1 MGGSDKMSDPP
12 HGPHEMGENFSP
24 QLPVPPPEDPVQEAI
39 ALLASMVVGVN
50 HPVQEA
56 TASLASMV
64 VGVNHPSPSP
74 AMPGQ
79 SLEVRT
85 SALEAATAMLE
96 NMGLG
101 PDAALLVQQH
111 VTTAVYAS
119 PVAQRAMQSDPRPQ
133 PAIQSDPRP
142 QPAMQ
147 SGPRPQPAGPIRRP
161 RAMNRVPFARHP
173 YSRAVPRAVR
183 RESIRI
189 ARNVQGLPQTFD
201 DAEESL
207 TDVDSLQHQT
217 VSALIG
223 T

>member
-24 QLPVPPPEDPVQEAI
+24 QLPVPPPEDPVQEAT

-85 SALEAATAMLE
+85 RALEAATAMLE

-119 PVAQRAMQSDPRPQ
+119 PGAQRAMQSDPRPQ
-133 PAIQSDPRP
+133 PAMQSD
-142 QPAMQ
+142 
-147 SGPRPQPAGPIRRP
+147 PRPQPAGPIRRP

-223 T
+223 TIFGTPPEEE

>member
-1 MGGSDKMSDPP
+1 MLGSDKMSDPP

-24 QLPVPPPEDPVQEAI
+24 QLPVPAPAD
-39 ALLASMVVGVN
+39 
-50 HPVQEA
+50 PVQEA
-56 TASLASMV
+56 TALLASMV

-85 SALEAATAMLE
+85 SALEAATTMLE

-133 PAIQSDPRP
+133 PAMQSDPRP

-147 SGPRPQPAGPIRRP
+147 SDPRPQPAGPIRRP
-161 RAMNRVPFARHP
+161 RAMNGVPFARHP

-189 ARNVQGLPQTFD
+189 ARTVQGLPQTSD
-201 DAEESL
+201 DA
-207 TDVDSLQHQT
+207 DSLQHQT

-223 T
+223 TIFGTPPAEE

>member
-1 MGGSDKMSDPP
+1 MG
-12 HGPHEMGENFSP
+12 
-24 QLPVPPPEDPVQEAI
+24 VQEAT

-50 HPVQEA
+50 HPV
-56 TASLASMV
+56 
-64 VGVNHPSPSP
+64 
-74 AMPGQ
+74 
-79 SLEVRT
+79 
-85 SALEAATAMLE
+85 EAATAMLE

-133 PAIQSDPRP
+133 PAMQSD
-142 QPAMQ
+142 
-147 SGPRPQPAGPIRRP
+147 PRPQPAGPIRRP

-223 T
+223 TIFGTPPAEE

>member
-1 MGGSDKMSDPP
+1 MLGSDKMSDPP

-24 QLPVPPPEDPVQEAI
+24 QLPVPAPAD
-39 ALLASMVVGVN
+39 
-50 HPVQEA
+50 PVQEA
-56 TASLASMV
+56 TALLASMV

-85 SALEAATAMLE
+85 SALEAATTMLE

-133 PAIQSDPRP
+133 PA
-142 QPAMQ
+142 
-147 SGPRPQPAGPIRRP
+147 GPIRRP
-161 RAMNRVPFARHP
+161 RAMNGVPFARHP

-189 ARNVQGLPQTFD
+189 ARTVQGLPQTSD
-201 DAEESL
+201 DA
-207 TDVDSLQHQT
+207 DSLQHQT

-223 T
+223 TIFGTPPAEE

>member
-1 MGGSDKMSDPP
+1 MG
-12 HGPHEMGENFSP
+12 
-24 QLPVPPPEDPVQEAI
+24 VQEAT

-50 HPVQEA
+50 HPV
-56 TASLASMV
+56 
-64 VGVNHPSPSP
+64 
-74 AMPGQ
+74 
-79 SLEVRT
+79 
-85 SALEAATAMLE
+85 EAATAMLE

-119 PVAQRAMQSDPRPQ
+119 PVAQRAMQSD
-133 PAIQSDPRP
+133 
-142 QPAMQ
+142 
-147 SGPRPQPAGPIRRP
+147 PRPQPAGPIRRP

-223 T
+223 TIFGTPPAEE

>member
-1 MGGSDKMSDPP
+1 
-12 HGPHEMGENFSP
+12 
-24 QLPVPPPEDPVQEAI
+24 
-39 ALLASMVVGVN
+39 
-50 HPVQEA
+50 
-56 TASLASMV
+56 MV

-85 SALEAATAMLE
+85 SALEAATTMLE

-133 PAIQSDPRP
+133 PAMQSD
-142 QPAMQ
+142 
-147 SGPRPQPAGPIRRP
+147 PRPQPAGPIRRP
-161 RAMNRVPFARHP
+161 RAMNGVPFARHP

-189 ARNVQGLPQTFD
+189 ARTVQGLPQTSD
-201 DAEESL
+201 DA
-207 TDVDSLQHQT
+207 DSLQHQT

-223 T
+223 TIFGTPPAEE

>member
-1 MGGSDKMSDPP
+1 MSVYKVGNEMLGSDKMSDPP

-24 QLPVPPPEDPVQEAI
+24 QLPVPPPEDPVQEAT
-39 ALLASMVVGVN
+39 AL
-50 HPVQEA
+50 
-56 TASLASMV
+56 LASMV

-133 PAIQSDPRP
+133 PAMQSD
-142 QPAMQ
+142 
-147 SGPRPQPAGPIRRP
+147 PRPQPAGPIRRP

-223 T
+223 TIFGTPPAEE

>member
-24 QLPVPPPEDPVQEAI
+24 QLPVPPPEDPVQEAT

-101 PDAALLVQQH
+101 PDAALLVQQ
-111 VTTAVYAS
+111 
-119 PVAQRAMQSDPRPQ
+119 PAMQSD
-133 PAIQSDPRP
+133 
-142 QPAMQ
+142 
-147 SGPRPQPAGPIRRP
+147 PRPQPAGPIRRP

-223 T
+223 TIFG